1 MARTKFAPKRPKRAT
16 QKPELP
22 QYVPKGKYPAPL
34 EEGVNQIFHTMAQHA
49 GGREAI
55 PHAERCIDNLIKYG
69 ILEPHKI
76 GNDRIHRRLDP
87 KQLNLK
93 LGLLAAM
100 HSFQEPKAV
109 MDVLPSGVF
118 QKYDRVME
126 AHYTLCKLRD
136 NDLGDQ
142 DSRETAR
149 LLKKPSLGLL
159 VWMADLAQCRDDSAE
174 TAQEELGG
182 LDEQVFAKHNVG
194 PGSDEYRSLAM
205 AALNIY
211 SQLADALDYRDLSGD
226 LMEMAYL
233 HLQSE
238 LHNAVREAFSVTSVL
253 EENTRSLLE
262 VAIAAIEGELAEEK
276 YEVKIHVRETKNS
289 GKAMAK
295 VHKKLREKCL
305 PINEDTVLNEVAAL
319 NDRVAFTIVV
329 NKYDGKTVKQ
339 SDLKRFDDVA
349 LIALR
354 AIDSLKSV
362 LYVDPEKL
370 AAGRLDKE
378 NLMKKRGKE
387 DGIYRNYIKKPKDN
401 GYQALHLDVDFGDIN
416 FANLEVQIKNATM
429 YKNSMTGTAA
439 HALYKGGGRLVR
451 RAQKMYRKVL
461 TAIERGYTL
470 LSGSAGVVSTM
481 NVEVIEKN
489 GSTRKRVVVLNKDA
503 IVADALAEAGVVD
516 FLNGYKLSDSLR
528 PGDKIGSIRRIEV
541 EHSEEH
547 RGTLFMG
554 LMNMRVE
561 DATTDSARNAI
572 HKARKEVSKW
582 LRNGRRE
589 C

>member
-1 MARTKFAPKRPKRAT
+1 
-16 QKPELP
+16 
-22 QYVPKGKYPAPL
+22 
-34 EEGVNQIFHTMAQHA
+34 
-49 GGREAI
+49 
-55 PHAERCIDNLIKYG
+55 
-69 ILEPHKI
+69 
-76 GNDRIHRRLDP
+76 
-87 KQLNLK
+87 
-93 LGLLAAM
+93 
-100 HSFQEPKAV
+100 
-109 MDVLPSGVF
+109 
-118 QKYDRVME
+118 
-126 AHYTLCKLRD
+126 
-136 NDLGDQ
+136 
-142 DSRETAR
+142 
-149 LLKKPSLGLL
+149 
-159 VWMADLAQCRDDSAE
+159 
-174 TAQEELGG
+174 
-182 LDEQVFAKHNVG
+182 
-194 PGSDEYRSLAM
+194 
-205 AALNIY
+205 
-211 SQLADALDYRDLSGD
+211 
-226 LMEMAYL
+226 
-233 HLQSE
+233 
-238 LHNAVREAFSVTSVL
+238 
-253 EENTRSLLE
+253 
-262 VAIAAIEGELAEEK
+262 
-276 YEVKIHVRETKNS
+276 
-289 GKAMAK
+289 MAK